1 VSLYGDAVA
10 AIKSIIL
17 IDERV
22 QSQSRKVEKMS
33 DELVALRDRVVRLE
47 TVIEV
52 FLQGRAT
59 APRNSSRARP
69 AITDE
74 GG

>member
-33 DELVALRDRVVRLE
+33 DELVALRERVVRLE
-47 TVIEV
+47 AVIEV
-52 FLQGRAT
+52 FLQGRTT

-69 AITDE
+69 AIMDE